1 MADVKKYD
9 GNSVINPKDKVE
21 CGSTVSIQPMPPTLQ
36 GLPDEEISSLEK
48 LLVRKLDLRLMPML
62 VLIYIMNYLDRY
74 DYRILKDGCELM
86 GVYRNAIAAAKLS
99 GITDELGLSS
109 VQFQVF

>member
-9 GNSVINPKDKVE
+9 GSSVMNPKDKVE

-36 GLPDEEISSLEK
+36 GLTDEEISSLEK
-48 LLVRKLDLRLMPML
+48 QLVKKLDLRLMPML

-74 DYRILKDGCELM
+74 DYHILGHGCKLM
-86 GVYRNAIAAAKLS
+86 DCI
-99 GITDELGLSS
+99 EMP
-109 VQFQVF
+109 